1 MPGGGALFL
10 GVDVGT
16 QGTKALVYEQ
26 KTGKVISR
34 GAKSYDIL
42 KTTVPGRAEQ
52 HPSAWIEVAT
62 GSLVVPDNTAHE
74 SSHYTCC
81 MLAPVNWGDNLMV
94 EISVHR
100 VDSRPSMQLCQTW
113 TGRK

>member
-1 MPGGGALFL
+1 MPGGALFL

-26 KTGKVISR
+26 KTGKVVSR

-52 HPSAWIEVAT
+52 HPSAWIEVN
-62 GSLVVPDNTAHE
+62 LH
-74 SSHYTCC
+74 HYTSIDA
-81 MLAPVNWGDNLMV
+81 AP
-94 EISVHR
+94 
-100 VDSRPSMQLCQTW
+100 
-113 TGRK
+113 